1 MPTSAKCVWQ
11 VNDEA
16 SDKVL
21 QIEVEYNQKR
31 QPIYKERSE
40 HLKKLPD
47 FWQLCILQHPVLR
60 SLVTEEDEEA
70 LRYIEDVCARQL
82 NPLSHATHILP
93 ASHMDGACIT
103 HLSCHHGASLG
114 HIPSTCMLTS

>member
-1 MPTSAKCVWQ
+1 MYPLRQCVWQ

-60 SLVTEEDEEA
+60 SLSQ
-70 LRYIEDVCARQL
+70 RRMRRHCA
-82 NPLSHATHILP
+82 T
-93 ASHMDGACIT
+93 
-103 HLSCHHGASLG
+103 
-114 HIPSTCMLTS
+114 

>member
-1 MPTSAKCVWQ
+1 M
-11 VNDEA
+11 NDEA

-70 LRYIEDVCARQL
+70 LRYIEDVRAWQL
-82 NPLSHATHILP
+82 PDAFSHTLTCCTPRH
-93 ASHMDGACIT
+93 AC
-103 HLSCHHGASLG
+103 HSNRAGLLSCPTPRCFVKAG
-114 HIPSTCMLTS
+114 PQ

>member
-1 MPTSAKCVWQ
+1 MQ

-70 LRYIEDVCARQL
+70 LRYIEDVRAQL
-82 NPLSHATHILP
+82 HLIV
-93 ASHMDGACIT
+93 AC
-103 HLSCHHGASLG
+103 
-114 HIPSTCMLTS
+114 STQLAC